1 MKFNEYKG
9 LNLPQISDEILSSW
23 KKDKTFSESIRETL
37 GLFAGTPAWNDLS
50 FLAQY
55 NWKENIQFRL
65 GLDNIFDIHYRTF
78 ASGVSAPGRN
88 IKIGVNMS
96 F

>member
-1 MKFNEYKG
+1 MTTLNFQFSGSKNPNTYSEGGEDG
-9 LNLPQISDEILSSW
+9 LEETPLLS
-23 KKDKTFSESIRETL
+23 EPL

-50 FLAQY
+50 FLAKY